1 MAANDAQKN
10 MQAHATTYPGF
21 LALLKWG
28 ALLSFIVAFIVILLI
43 AR

>member
-1 MAANDAQKN
+1 MAANDAQKD
-10 MQAHATTYPGF
+10 MQAHAATYTGF